1 MISKCLIIDDEPL
14 AIKVIQ
20 KHIDNIDLLE
30 VVGTC
35 NRAADA
41 FTMLK
46 TMEVDLIFLDIKMPG
61 ISGIDLVKTLQH
73 PPAVIFTTAYRDYA
87 IEGYELNAIDYL
99 LKPIPFDRFL
109 KAVNKYINQR
119 SVPVSSSTPLE
130 NDEKHIFV
138 KGNKKV
144 HKVLLNDIHYI
155 ESLKDYVKIVTN
167 NKEIVAKYA
176 LNTLEENLN
185 TTDFIRIH
193 RSFIIGIKH
202 ISGFSANSIEIHNKE
217 LPIGRMYSKQVFEKL
232 NYKLLGE

>member
-35 NRAADA
+35 NRATDA

-46 TMEVDLIFLDIKMPG
+46 TMQVDLIFLDIKMPG

-119 SVPVSSSTPLE
+119 AKPSASSAALE
-130 NDEKHIFV
+130 NDEQHIFV

-144 HKVLLNDIHYI
+144 HKVALSSIHYI
-155 ESLKDYVKIVTN
+155 ESLKDYVKIVTD

-176 LNTLEENLN
+176 LNILEENLN
-185 TTDFIRIH
+185 TSDFIRIH

-202 ISGFSANSIEIHNKE
+202 ISGFSANSIEIRNKE